1 MSDDTLVVLVS
12 PNGDIIGTQ
21 GKLAAHQQ
29 NALHLAF
36 SVMLYRNTSLG
47 IEVLMQQRAL
57 DKYHSGG
64 LWANTC
70 CSHPMPEETILDAA
84 QRRIAE
90 ELNITQAI
98 NWQVCGEFIYQASFA
113 NGLHE
118 HELDTVLVGEFNE
131 KLPEVNP
138 AEVSQLKWVSL
149 NKLNVAI
156 NKTPEQYAV
165 WVPFVL
171 AKVNE
176 SLAAL

>member
-1 MSDDTLVVLVS
+1 MSHDALVVLVS

-21 GKLAAHQQ
+21 GKLAAHQD

-36 SVMLYRNTSLG
+36 SVMLYRKTRSG

-70 CSHPMPEETILDAA
+70 CSHPMPDEAILSAA

-90 ELNITQAI
+90 ELNITNPI
-98 NWQVCGEFIYQASFA
+98 EWQICGEFIYQASFA

-118 HELDTVLVGEFNE
+118 HELDTVLIGEFDEN
-131 KLPEVNP
+131 LPIVNP
-138 AEVSQLKWVSL
+138 EEVAQLKWFELSEL
-149 NKLNVAI
+149 NQAVA
-156 NKTPEQYAV
+156 KTPEQYAV

>member
-1 MSDDTLVVLVS
+1 MSNDALVVLVS

-21 GKLAAHQQ
+21 EKLAAHQD

-36 SVMLYRNTSLG
+36 SVMLYRKTSIG

-57 DKYHSGG
+57 NKYHSGG

-70 CSHPMPEETILDAA
+70 CSHPLPEEAIKVAA

-90 ELNITQAI
+90 ELNITSLI
-98 NWQVCGEFIYQASFA
+98 EWHICGEFIYQASFA

-118 HELDTVLVGEFNE
+118 HELDTVLIGEFNE
-131 KLPEVNP
+131 ALPTVNP
-138 AEVSQLKWVSL
+138 DEVAQLKWIKLKELNQAVSDS
-149 NKLNVAI
+149 
-156 NKTPEQYAV
+156 PQQFAV

-171 AKVNE
+171 TKVNE